1 MICNIMTKKDV
12 IMLVSQGV
20 AWVQMKGC
28 VGVKSSWKINCLA
41 LGCALAVAGPAT
53 AADTLLAK
61 TDLRLEK
68 CAATAELWGDRLP
81 NGYSDDLLVML
92 KDEQGKLLAAY
103 APSIKGGYHPL
114 LAKVQVKPIAKKATP
129 VADSAGDKAQSAETC
144 EQDKAAQQL
153 LVSVAQG
160 HWQANTEFR
169 VLDFADVKQV
179 KELFSAADSMG
190 IVSRAYIKEGKL
202 HVTLQDGQ
210 HNATALPKGL
220 ETGKLYYGGL
230 YSLTAHDVDGDGQ
243 EELLGSQQL
252 VGGKQNVADVGA
264 IWQLNAEGKWKHTNM
279 TIMTTTPTP
288 KSNTVNDGQK
298 VATGVIL
305 PRKMVV
311 PGGEAT
317 YPVFV
322 SEDVELQNKVN
333 KLLAAECQEYLDS
346 FYKGKADMAFKVITA
361 NEHIISLQLISGKSK
376 FKHHHVNINPSTG
389 ELIKLN
395 QILNYKDPDLMP
407 LLRLLCTNKN
417 MMLEYQP
424 PAEWY
429 IEGKNIFLMQNI
441 CGQDE
446 VAGFALGNLHKF
458 VLDKR
463 WLEKNSD

>member
-1 MICNIMTKKDV
+1 MIN
-12 IMLVSQGV
+12 L
-20 AWVQMKGC
+20 
-28 VGVKSSWKINCLA
+28 LA
-41 LGCALAVAGPAT
+41 VGCAVALAGPAA

-61 TDLRLEK
+61 TALQLDK
-68 CAATAELWGDRLP
+68 GSVTAELWGDRLP
-81 NGYSDDLLVML
+81 SGYSEDLLVLL
-92 KDEQGKLLAAY
+92 KDERGKLVTAY
-103 APSIKGGYHPL
+103 APSIKGGYYPIL
-114 LAKVQVKPIAKKATP
+114 EAVQVKPVDKKAAT
-129 VADSAGDKAQSAETC
+129 DAGSESVSEAKQ
-144 EQDKAAQQL
+144 AAQQL
-153 LVSVAQG
+153 LVSVGQG
-160 HWQANTEFR
+160 DWQAASEFR
-169 VLDFADVKQV
+169 ILDFAERNKVQ
-179 KELFSAADSMG
+179 ELFSSADSIG
-190 IVSRAYIKEGKL
+190 LVSKAYSNEEKL
-202 HVTLQDGQ
+202 YVTLKDGQ
-210 HNATALPKGL
+210 QNVANLPEGVSSNRI
-220 ETGKLYYGGL
+220 YYGGL
-230 YSLTAHDVDGDGQ
+230 YSLTAHDLDGDGQ
-243 EELLGSQQL
+243 QELLGAQQL
-252 VGGKQNVADVGA
+252 VNGKQNVADVGA
-264 IWQLNAEGKWKHTNM
+264 VWQLDGEKKWKQSNV
-279 TIMTTTPTP
+279 TIMTTSPTP
-288 KSNTVNDGQK
+288 KSNTVNDGK
-298 VATGVIL
+298 EVATGVIL

-317 YPVFV
+317 YPTFV
-322 SEDVELQNKVN
+322 SHDVELQNKIN
-333 KLLAAECQEYLDS
+333 RLLQSECAEYLDS
-346 FYKGKADMAFKVITA
+346 FYQGKADMAFKVITA

>member
-1 MICNIMTKKDV
+1 MIN
-12 IMLVSQGV
+12 LL
-20 AWVQMKGC
+20 A
-28 VGVKSSWKINCLA
+28 VGSALA
-41 LGCALAVAGPAT
+41 LAGPAA

-61 TDLRLEK
+61 TALQLDK
-68 CAATAELWGDRLP
+68 GSVTAELWGDRLP
-81 NGYSDDLLVML
+81 SGYSEDLLVLL
-92 KDEQGKLLAAY
+92 KDERGKLVTAY
-103 APSIKGGYHPL
+103 APSIKGGYYPIL
-114 LAKVQVKPIAKKATP
+114 EAVQVKLVDKKAAT
-129 VADSAGDKAQSAETC
+129 AAGSESVSEAKQ
-144 EQDKAAQQL
+144 AAQQL
-153 LVSVAQG
+153 LVSVGQG
-160 HWQANTEFR
+160 DWQAASEFR
-169 VLDFADVKQV
+169 ILDFAERNKVQ
-179 KELFSAADSMG
+179 ELFSSADSMG
-190 IVSRAYIKEGKL
+190 LVSKAYSNEEKL
-202 HVTLQDGQ
+202 YVTLKDGQ
-210 HNATALPKGL
+210 QNVANLPEGVSSNRI
-220 ETGKLYYGGL
+220 YYGGL
-230 YSLTAHDVDGDGQ
+230 YSLTAHDLDGDGQ
-243 EELLGSQQL
+243 QELLGAQQL
-252 VGGKQNVADVGA
+252 VNGKQNVADVGA
-264 IWQLNAEGKWKHTNM
+264 VWQLDGEKKWKQSNV
-279 TIMTTTPTP
+279 TIMTTSPTP
-288 KSNTVNDGQK
+288 KSNTVNDGK
-298 VATGVIL
+298 EVATGVIL

-317 YPVFV
+317 YPTFV
-322 SEDVELQNKVN
+322 SHDVELQNKIN
-333 KLLAAECQEYLDS
+333 RLLQSECAEYLDS
-346 FYKGKADMAFKVITA
+346 FYQGKADMAFKVITA

>member
-1 MICNIMTKKDV
+1 MIN
-12 IMLVSQGV
+12 LL
-20 AWVQMKGC
+20 A
-28 VGVKSSWKINCLA
+28 VGSALA
-41 LGCALAVAGPAT
+41 LAGTAA

-61 TDLRLEK
+61 TALQLDK
-68 CAATAELWGDRLP
+68 GSVTAELWGDRLP
-81 NGYSDDLLVML
+81 SGYSEDLLVLL
-92 KDEQGKLLAAY
+92 KDERGKLVTAY
-103 APSIKGGYHPL
+103 APSIKGGYYPIL
-114 LAKVQVKPIAKKATP
+114 EAVQVKPVDKKAAT
-129 VADSAGDKAQSAETC
+129 DAGSESVSEAKQ
-144 EQDKAAQQL
+144 AAQQL
-153 LVSVAQG
+153 LVSVGQG
-160 HWQANTEFR
+160 DWQAASEFR
-169 VLDFADVKQV
+169 ILDFAERNKVQ
-179 KELFSAADSMG
+179 ELFSSADSMG
-190 IVSRAYIKEGKL
+190 LVSKAYSNEEKL
-202 HVTLQDGQ
+202 YVTLKDGQ
-210 HNATALPKGL
+210 QNVANLPEGVSSNRI
-220 ETGKLYYGGL
+220 YYGGL
-230 YSLTAHDVDGDGQ
+230 YSLTAHDLDGDGQ
-243 EELLGSQQL
+243 QELLGTQQL
-252 VGGKQNVADVGA
+252 VNGKQNVADVGA
-264 IWQLNAEGKWKHTNM
+264 VWQLDGEKKWKQSNV
-279 TIMTTTPTP
+279 TIMTTSPTP
-288 KSNTVNDGQK
+288 KSNTVNDGK
-298 VATGVIL
+298 EVATGVIL

-317 YPVFV
+317 YPTFV
-322 SEDVELQNKVN
+322 SHDVELQNKIN
-333 KLLAAECQEYLDS
+333 RLLQSECAEYLDS
-346 FYKGKADMAFKVITA
+346 FYQGKADMAFKVITA

>member
-1 MICNIMTKKDV
+1 MIN
-12 IMLVSQGV
+12 LL
-20 AWVQMKGC
+20 A
-28 VGVKSSWKINCLA
+28 VGS
-41 LGCALAVAGPAT
+41 ALAMAGTAA

-61 TDLRLEK
+61 
-68 CAATAELWGDRLP
+68 AALQLDKGSVTAELWGDRLP
-81 NGYSDDLLVML
+81 SGYSEDLLVLL
-92 KDEQGKLLAAY
+92 KDERGKLVTAY
-103 APSIKGGYHPL
+103 APSIKGGYYPML
-114 LAKVQVKPIAKKATP
+114 EAVQVKPVDKKAAT
-129 VADSAGDKAQSAETC
+129 AAGSESVSEAKQ
-144 EQDKAAQQL
+144 AAQQL
-153 LVSVAQG
+153 LVSVGQG
-160 HWQANTEFR
+160 DWQAASEFR
-169 VLDFADVKQV
+169 ILDFAERNKVQ
-179 KELFSAADSMG
+179 ELFSSADSMG
-190 IVSRAYIKEGKL
+190 LVSKAYSNEEKL
-202 HVTLQDGQ
+202 YVTLKDGQ
-210 HNATALPKGL
+210 QNVANLPEGVSSNRI
-220 ETGKLYYGGL
+220 YYGGL
-230 YSLTAHDVDGDGQ
+230 YSLTAHDLDGDGQ
-243 EELLGSQQL
+243 QELLGTQQL
-252 VGGKQNVADVGA
+252 VNGKQNVADVGA
-264 IWQLNAEGKWKHTNM
+264 VWQLDGEKKWKQSNV
-279 TIMTTTPTP
+279 TIMTTSPTP
-288 KSNTVNDGQK
+288 KSNTVNDGK
-298 VATGVIL
+298 EVATGVIL

-317 YPVFV
+317 YPTFV
-322 SEDVELQNKVN
+322 SHDVELQNKIN
-333 KLLAAECQEYLDS
+333 RLLQSECAEYLDS
-346 FYKGKADMAFKVITA
+346 FYQGKADMAFKVITA

>member
-1 MICNIMTKKDV
+1 MIN
-12 IMLVSQGV
+12 LL
-20 AWVQMKGC
+20 A
-28 VGVKSSWKINCLA
+28 VGSALA
-41 LGCALAVAGPAT
+41 LAGTAA

-61 TDLRLEK
+61 TALQLDK
-68 CAATAELWGDRLP
+68 GSVTAELWGDRLP
-81 NGYSDDLLVML
+81 SGYSEDLLVLL
-92 KDEQGKLLAAY
+92 KDERGKLVTAY
-103 APSIKGGYHPL
+103 APSIKGGYYPML
-114 LAKVQVKPIAKKATP
+114 EVVQVKPVDKKAAT
-129 VADSAGDKAQSAETC
+129 AAGSESVSEAKQ
-144 EQDKAAQQL
+144 AAQQL
-153 LVSVAQG
+153 LVSVGQG
-160 HWQANTEFR
+160 DWQAASEFR
-169 VLDFADVKQV
+169 ILDFAERNKVQ
-179 KELFSAADSMG
+179 ELFSSADSMG
-190 IVSRAYIKEGKL
+190 LVSKAYSNEEKL
-202 HVTLQDGQ
+202 YVTLKDGQ
-210 HNATALPKGL
+210 QNVVNLPEGVSSNRI
-220 ETGKLYYGGL
+220 YYGGL
-230 YSLTAHDVDGDGQ
+230 YSLTAHDLDGDGQ
-243 EELLGSQQL
+243 QELLGAQQL
-252 VGGKQNVADVGA
+252 VNGKQNVADVGA
-264 IWQLNAEGKWKHTNM
+264 VWQLDGEKKWKQSNV
-279 TIMTTTPTP
+279 TIMTTSPTP
-288 KSNTVNDGQK
+288 KSNTVNDGK
-298 VATGVIL
+298 EVATGVIL

-317 YPVFV
+317 YPTFV
-322 SEDVELQNKVN
+322 SHDVELQNKIN
-333 KLLAAECQEYLDS
+333 RLLQSECAEYLDS
-346 FYKGKADMAFKVITA
+346 FYQGKADMAFKVITA

>member
-1 MICNIMTKKDV
+1 MIN
-12 IMLVSQGV
+12 LL
-20 AWVQMKGC
+20 A
-28 VGVKSSWKINCLA
+28 VGS
-41 LGCALAVAGPAT
+41 ALAMAGTSA

-61 TDLRLEK
+61 TALQLDK
-68 CAATAELWGDRLP
+68 GSVTAELWGDRLP
-81 NGYSDDLLVML
+81 SGYSEDLLVLL
-92 KDEQGKLLAAY
+92 KDERGKLVTAY
-103 APSIKGGYHPL
+103 APSIKGGYYPIL
-114 LAKVQVKPIAKKATP
+114 EAVQVKLVDKKA
-129 VADSAGDKAQSAETC
+129 AIAAGNESVSEAKQ
-144 EQDKAAQQL
+144 AAQQL
-153 LVSVAQG
+153 LVSVGQG
-160 HWQANTEFR
+160 DWQAASEFR
-169 VLDFADVKQV
+169 ILDFAERNKVQ
-179 KELFSAADSMG
+179 ELFSSADSMG
-190 IVSRAYIKEGKL
+190 LVSKAYSNEEKL
-202 HVTLQDGQ
+202 YVTLKDGQ
-210 HNATALPKGL
+210 QNVANLPEGVSSNRI
-220 ETGKLYYGGL
+220 YYGGL
-230 YSLTAHDVDGDGQ
+230 YSLTAHDLDGDGQ
-243 EELLGSQQL
+243 QELLGAQQL
-252 VGGKQNVADVGA
+252 VNGKQNVADVGA
-264 IWQLNAEGKWKHTNM
+264 VWQLDGEKKWKQSNV
-279 TIMTTTPTP
+279 TIMTTSPTP
-288 KSNTVNDGQK
+288 KSNTVNDGK
-298 VATGVIL
+298 EVATGVIL

-317 YPVFV
+317 YPTFV
-322 SEDVELQNKVN
+322 SHDVELQNKIN
-333 KLLAAECQEYLDS
+333 RLLQSECAEYLDS
-346 FYKGKADMAFKVITA
+346 FYQGKADMAFKVITA

>member
-1 MICNIMTKKDV
+1 MIN
-12 IMLVSQGV
+12 LL
-20 AWVQMKGC
+20 A
-28 VGVKSSWKINCLA
+28 VGS
-41 LGCALAVAGPAT
+41 ALAMAGTSA

-61 TDLRLEK
+61 TALQLDK
-68 CAATAELWGDRLP
+68 GSVTAELWGDRLP
-81 NGYSDDLLVML
+81 SGYSEDLLVLL
-92 KDEQGKLLAAY
+92 KDERGKLVTAY
-103 APSIKGGYHPL
+103 APSIKGGYYPIL
-114 LAKVQVKPIAKKATP
+114 EAVQVKLVDKKAAT
-129 VADSAGDKAQSAETC
+129 AAGSESVSEAKQ
-144 EQDKAAQQL
+144 AAHHL
-153 LVSVAQG
+153 LVSVGQG
-160 HWQANTEFR
+160 DWQAASEFR
-169 VLDFADVKQV
+169 ILDFAERNKVQ
-179 KELFSAADSMG
+179 ELFSSADSMG
-190 IVSRAYIKEGKL
+190 LVSKAYSNEEKL
-202 HVTLQDGQ
+202 YVTLKDGQ
-210 HNATALPKGL
+210 QNVANLPEGVSSNRI
-220 ETGKLYYGGL
+220 YYGGL
-230 YSLTAHDVDGDGQ
+230 YSLTAHDLDGDGQ
-243 EELLGSQQL
+243 QELLGAQQL
-252 VGGKQNVADVGA
+252 VNGKQNVADVGA
-264 IWQLNAEGKWKHTNM
+264 VWQLDGEKKWKQSNV
-279 TIMTTTPTP
+279 TIMTTSPTP
-288 KSNTVNDGQK
+288 KSNTVNDGK
-298 VATGVIL
+298 EVATGVIL

-317 YPVFV
+317 YPTFV
-322 SEDVELQNKVN
+322 SHDVELQNKIN
-333 KLLAAECQEYLDS
+333 RLLQSECAEYLDS
-346 FYKGKADMAFKVITA
+346 FYQGKADMAFKVITA

>member
-1 MICNIMTKKDV
+1 MIN
-12 IMLVSQGV
+12 LL
-20 AWVQMKGC
+20 A
-28 VGVKSSWKINCLA
+28 VGSALA
-41 LGCALAVAGPAT
+41 LAGTAA

-61 TDLRLEK
+61 TALQLDK
-68 CAATAELWGDRLP
+68 GSVTAELWGDRLP
-81 NGYSDDLLVML
+81 SGYSEDLLVLL
-92 KDEQGKLLAAY
+92 KDERGKLVTAY
-103 APSIKGGYHPL
+103 APSIKGGYYPIL
-114 LAKVQVKPIAKKATP
+114 EAVQVKLVDKKAAT
-129 VADSAGDKAQSAETC
+129 DAGNESVSEAKQ
-144 EQDKAAQQL
+144 AAQQL
-153 LVSVAQG
+153 LVSVGQG
-160 HWQANTEFR
+160 DWQAASEFR
-169 VLDFADVKQV
+169 ILDFAERNKVQ
-179 KELFSAADSMG
+179 ELFSSADSMG
-190 IVSRAYIKEGKL
+190 LVSKAYSNEEKL
-202 HVTLQDGQ
+202 YVTLKDGQ
-210 HNATALPKGL
+210 QNVANLPEGVSSNRI
-220 ETGKLYYGGL
+220 YYGGL
-230 YSLTAHDVDGDGQ
+230 YSLTAHDLDGDGQ
-243 EELLGSQQL
+243 QELLGTQQL
-252 VGGKQNVADVGA
+252 VNGKQNVADVGA
-264 IWQLNAEGKWKHTNM
+264 VWQLDGEKKWKQSNV
-279 TIMTTTPTP
+279 TIMTTSPTP
-288 KSNTVNDGQK
+288 KSNTVNDGK
-298 VATGVIL
+298 EVATGVIL

-317 YPVFV
+317 YPTFV
-322 SEDVELQNKVN
+322 SHDVELQNKIN
-333 KLLAAECQEYLDS
+333 RLLQSECAEYLDS
-346 FYKGKADMAFKVITA
+346 FYQGKADMAFKVITA